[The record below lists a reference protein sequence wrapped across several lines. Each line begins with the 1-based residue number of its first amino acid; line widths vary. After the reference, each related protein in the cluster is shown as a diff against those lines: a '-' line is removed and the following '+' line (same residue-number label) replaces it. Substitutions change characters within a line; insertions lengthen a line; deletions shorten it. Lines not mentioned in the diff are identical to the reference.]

1 MKNDKLV
8 FRSPVTLL
16 FLGAAP
22 ALGASTD
29 VRSALVMS
37 VAVIAVLLCSSLLLG
52 LVRPLLPREAL
63 FGAAMLVVA
72 GFASAAQ
79 LLLQAFVPTVYE
91 MLGFYAAIL
100 AVDLLLFA
108 GAECAAEQ
116 GLGKALLNAL
126 VSGLLFAVFVLLL
139 AAIRELFGSASFAG
153 QSVEALRNIRISIL
167 SQASGGLIVFSLL
180 LALLNALCGDKG
192 GLGRLTA
199 LAVGLEEEEQKE
211 EEA

>member
-1 MKNDKLV
+1 MKNDKLLY
-8 FRSPVTLL
+8 RSPVTLL

-29 VRSALVMS
+29 VRAALIMGA
-37 VAVIAVLLCSSLLLG
+37 AVLGVLLCSTLLLG
-52 LVRPLLPREAL
+52 LLRKLLPREAI

-79 LLLQAFVPTVYE
+79 LLLQAFVPAVYE

-108 GAECAAEQ
+108 GAENAAEE
-116 GLGKALLNAL
+116 GFGRALVSAL
-126 VSGLLFAVFVLLL
+126 VSGLCFCVFVLIL

-153 QSVEALRNIRISIL
+153 QSVEALKDFRITL
-167 SQASGGLIVFSLL
+167 LVQPSGGLIVFAVL
-180 LALLNALCGDKG
+180 LAVVNALFGDKG
-192 GLGRLTA
+192 APGRLAA
-199 LAVGLEEEEQKE
+199 LASGLASDEKE
-211 EEA
+211 DVA

>member
-1 MKNDKLV
+1 MKNDKLL

-29 VRSALVMS
+29 VRAALAMSA
-37 VAVIAVLLCSSLLLG
+37 AVIAVLLCSAVVLG
-52 LVRPLLPREAL
+52 LVRPLLPREAF

-79 LLLQAFVPTVYE
+79 LLLQAFVPAVYE

-100 AVDLLLFA
+100 AVDLLLFT
-108 GAECAAEQ
+108 GAECAAEN
-116 GLGKALLNAL
+116 GLGKALGNAL
-126 VSGLLFAVFVLLL
+126 VSGLVFAVFVLIL

-153 QSVEALRNIRISIL
+153 QSVEALRDCRVTIL
-167 SQASGGLIVFSLL
+167 TQASGGLIVFSLL
-180 LALLNALCGDKG
+180 LAVLNALCGDKG
-192 GLGRLTA
+192 GLGALTA
-199 LAVGLEEEEQKE
+199 CAVGLAQEENKE